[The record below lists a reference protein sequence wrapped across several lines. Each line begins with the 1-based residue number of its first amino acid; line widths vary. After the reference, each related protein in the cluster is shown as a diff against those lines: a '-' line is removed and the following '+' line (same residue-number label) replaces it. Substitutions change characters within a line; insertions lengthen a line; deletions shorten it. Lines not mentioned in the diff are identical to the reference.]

1 MAIIVDKEAK
11 RRDIALSCRDLL
23 QENGIGNLTVAQ
35 IAQAAGVGKGTI
47 YEYFDNKEDI
57 VFEIITTFLD
67 EDLKYLQELVT
78 LPLSTREK
86 LLRFCTFRHENEQEG
101 EKYQELFREFLAISL
116 ISKDPAMLRFSQEA
130 RAAFRIILEQ
140 ILDEGVA
147 RGELEERFR
156 GAAESLIIFS
166 TGMVVESRLEG
177 FDTQQEL
184 NTILDLFF
192 PTPTQ
197 GNPS

>member
-35 IAQAAGVGKGTI
+35 IAQTAGVGKGTI

-101 EKYQELFREFLAISL
+101 EKYHELFREFLAISL

-130 RAAFRIILEQ
+130 RAAFRTILEQ

-166 TGMVVESRLEG
+166 TGMVVDSRLEG
-177 FDTQQEL
+177 FDMQHEL
-184 NTILDLFF
+184 NAILDLFF
-192 PTPTQ
+192 PTSTQ
-197 GNPS
+197 GTSS

>member
-23 QENGIGNLTVAQ
+23 QENGIGNLTIAQ
-35 IAQAAGVGKGTI
+35 IAQTAGVGKGTI

-57 VFEIITTFLD
+57 VFEIITTFLR
-67 EDLKYLQELVT
+67 EDLSRLQQLVT

-86 LLRFCTFRHENEQEG
+86 LFRFCTTLFENEKGQ
-101 EKYQELFREFLAISL
+101 KHLELFKEFLAISL
-116 ISKDPAMLRFSQEA
+116 THKDASMLRFSQQT
-130 RAAFRIILEQ
+130 RVAFHAILEQ
-140 ILDEGVA
+140 ILDEGIA

-156 GAAESLIIFS
+156 GAAGSLIIFS
-166 TGMVVESRLEG
+166 TGLMVDSRLDG
-177 FDTQQEL
+177 FDIQYEL
-184 NTILDLFF
+184 NAFLDLLF

-197 GNPS
+197 GTPS